1 MRSSGLLGQD
11 DAAPAAAFN
20 LGATSPFLIVCDHAG
35 VAVPARLGRLGLA
48 DAAFRTHIAV
58 DLGVL
63 PLAMALAA
71 RLGAAVI
78 AQTYSR
84 LVIDCNRA
92 PDHPGSILAV
102 SDGWAI
108 PGNADIGEEAA
119 RGRQAEIFRPYHA
132 AIAAEL
138 DRRHGRATALICLHS
153 FTPSLAGAARPWH
166 VGVLHIGDSPFSTAL
181 LAALRKE
188 PDLVVGDN
196 QPYAMDATDFTA
208 PHHAAGRAIAV
219 TELEIRQD
227 LIADEAGQATMADL
241 LARVLRLALR

>member
-1 MRSSGLLGQD
+1 MRPTRLLGQD
-11 DAAPAAAFN
+11 DAAPAAAFD
-20 LGATSPFLIVCDHAG
+20 LGAASPFLIVCDHAG

-48 DAAFRTHIAV
+48 GAAFDSHIAV

-63 PLAMALAA
+63 PLARALAA
-71 RLGAAVI
+71 RLAAAII

-92 PDHPGSILAV
+92 PGHPGSILSR

-108 PGNADIGEEAA
+108 PGNERLPEADVRA
-119 RGRQAEIFRPYHA
+119 RVDEIHRPYHA

-138 DRRHGRATALICLHS
+138 DRRDGRPTALVCLHS
-153 FTPSLAGAARPWH
+153 FTPVLAGAARPWH
-166 VGVLHIGDSPFSTAL
+166 VGVLHLGDCAFSTAL
-181 LAALRKE
+181 LGVLRAE
-188 PDLVVGDN
+188 PGLVVGDN
-196 QPYAMDATDFTA
+196 QPYAMDDTDFTA

-227 LIADEAGQATMADL
+227 LIADEAGQARMADL
-241 LARVLRLALR
+241 LARSLISA